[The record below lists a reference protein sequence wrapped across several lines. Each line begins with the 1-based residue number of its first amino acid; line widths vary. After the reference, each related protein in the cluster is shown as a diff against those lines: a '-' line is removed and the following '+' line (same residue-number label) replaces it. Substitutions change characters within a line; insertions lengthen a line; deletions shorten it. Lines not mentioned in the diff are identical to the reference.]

1 MLHAALLDVEV
12 DIGDEESD
20 EELESEE
27 GSHGAT
33 LDVSH
38 EARELALIQLQ
49 LQVTKVG
56 P

>member
-1 MLHAALLDVEV
+1 MLHAALLGVEV

-38 EARELALIQLQ
+38 EVRELALIQLQ